1 MPYSGDPT
9 ITHYRSMLADYEY
22 ELKVETRRQGP
33 SVLALQAAIE
43 RTRNTLA
50 ALLSRRGTEALESPA
65 QQPTAAEDCVA

>member
-22 ELKVETRRQGP
+22 ELKVEKRRQGP

-50 ALLSRRGTEALESPA
+50 ALLLRRSAQAPEPVAQEPA
-65 QQPTAAEDCVA
+65 ADNERVA